1 MLFNMNKVLRFL
13 GGALALASAIIM
25 GFATYKMAIGQSP
38 ISQNLVDSGIDK
50 LFFGLVL
57 IGCTM
62 GYLSFV
68 PWLWFKLNPFNHK
81 PTGVVFFTGIS
92 LFICGMYYCFMFGSP
107 L

>member
-1 MLFNMNKVLRFL
+1 MNKVFRFL
-13 GGALALASAIIM
+13 GGTAALASAIFM
-25 GFATYKMAIGQSP
+25 AFATYKIANGQTP
-38 ISQNLVDSGIDK
+38 ISHDLLDSAIDK
-50 LFFGLVL
+50 LFFGLL
-57 IGCTM
+57 MIGCVL
-62 GYLSFV
+62 GYGSLV